1 MQPIEIPADWN
12 GSALLTIDEFCSLA
26 RLPQATV
33 HAWQSRGSGPRF
45 WRFNGNGR
53 LYTTVDEV
61 RRWIAPS
68 TVVMDVRETGGR
80 L

>member
-1 MQPIEIPADWN
+1 MQPIDIPADWN
-12 GSALLTIDEFCSLA
+12 GSALLTIDEFCILA
-26 RLPQATV
+26 QLPQATV
-33 HAWQSRGSGPRF
+33 HAWRSRGCGPRF
-45 WRFNGNGR
+45 WRFNGTGR

-68 TVVMDVRETGGR
+68 TLVMDVRETGGR

>member
-26 RLPQATV
+26 QLPHATV
-33 HAWQSRGSGPRF
+33 HAWQPRGSGPRF
-45 WRFNGNGR
+45 WRFNGTGR

-68 TVVMDVRETGGR
+68 PVVRDVRETGGR